1 MFFVFPDNLT
11 LGSKR
16 AVTSFYITNADWTHL
31 CIDNILKK
39 KDLLPIIAT
48 STISTKK
55 QNKNTKKNNLY
66 INSFRSG
73 GYMEVKQ
80 VRNHRERERG
90 GRASCI
96 YRLCLDTN
104 IACLVELWELQPR
117 LFSTC
122 AQARAA
128 AWLIIVCARAGG
140 RASVYKWASSFV

>member
-55 QNKNTKKNNLY
+55 QNKNTKKNQPLHKLFPLRRLY
-66 INSFRSG
+66 G
-73 GYMEVKQ
+73 GKTSQESQ
-80 VRNHRERERG
+80 RERE
-90 GRASCI
+90 GRES
-96 YRLCLDTN
+96 
-104 IACLVELWELQPR
+104 ELYLQ
-117 LFSTC
+117 
-122 AQARAA
+122 
-128 AWLIIVCARAGG
+128 IVLG
-140 RASVYKWASSFV
+140 Y

>member
-1 MFFVFPDNLT
+1 
-11 LGSKR
+11 
-16 AVTSFYITNADWTHL
+16 
-31 CIDNILKK
+31 
-39 KDLLPIIAT
+39 
-48 STISTKK
+48 
-55 QNKNTKKNNLY
+55 
-66 INSFRSG
+66 
-73 GYMEVKQ
+73 MEVKQ

-140 RASVYKWASSFV
+140 RASVYK